1 MLYIYI
7 IFCLIAIVSASE
19 RHSCTFSK
27 KRVSALEKVTL
38 CSVKEYVELLDGP
51 FVIEYDIDSKNIPT
65 SFEIAVV
72 ADERANSIALTGATG
87 PGRCSLHI
95 EGFVQGITFEN
106 KNDSL
111 PLEISGTATWNS
123 TNVTTAAPT
132 TARPATTVAPS
143 QDPPIGY
150 VLAIVLPSAFGA
162 LILGVVVTIGVI
174 VARRK
179 FYPQQSYQ
187 AIA

>member
-1 MLYIYI
+1 M
-7 IFCLIAIVSASE
+7 LIAIVSASE

-27 KRVSALEKVTL
+27 KPVSALEKVTL

-51 FVIEYDIDSKNIPT
+51 FVIEYDIDSNNIPT
-65 SFEIAVV
+65 SYEIAVV
-72 ADERANSIALTGATG
+72 ADERTNSRIRTGATG
-87 PGRCSLHI
+87 PDSCSLHI

-106 KNDSL
+106 KNDSM

-123 TNVTTAAPT
+123 TKVTTAAPT
-132 TARPATTVAPS
+132 TVRPTTTAAPA

-162 LILGVVVTIGVI
+162 LILGVVLTIGVI

-179 FYPQQSYQ
+179 FYPHQSYQ